1 MGNSFCVG
9 AAVSLE
15 SAKHDQGQENEENDE
30 YDEYQKYE
38 KYEKYDG
45 FAFSSPPSEVTCSQ

>member
-1 MGNSFCVG
+1 MGNNFWVG

-15 SAKHDQGQENEENDE
+15 SAQHDQGQKNDE

-38 KYEKYDG
+38 KYEKYEKYDRS
-45 FAFSSPPSEVTCSQ
+45 AFSSPPSEVTCSQ

>member
-1 MGNSFCVG
+1 MGNNFWVG

-15 SAKHDQGQENEENDE
+15 SAKHDQGQKNDE

-45 FAFSSPPSEVTCSQ
+45 SAFSSPPSEVTCSQ